1 MPLSATFPLAG
12 RDVPRVGYGAMQL
25 TRSQQPDR
33 DAGRALLREVVAS
46 GVRHL
51 DTAEFYDGVNALIRE
66 ALHPYDESLVIAT
79 KVGAAGP
86 EGALRPAQKPAE
98 LREQVEANLRSLGA
112 ERLGV
117 VYLRRTDQRP
127 GIVAEGE
134 QNVPLD
140 DQLAELAALRDEGKL
155 DAIGLS
161 AVTLEQLRQALPAG
175 IAAVQNAY
183 NLAARAA
190 EPELELAAE
199 HGVAWVPFFPL
210 GSAWDPRDDIPA
222 FRRLMAVTALPQ
234 VTRAAER
241 LGATPSQVALAW
253 LLQHRENV
261 LLIPGTRSPAHAA
274 ENRAAAELE
283 LPADVV
289 AELDAVAADEE
300 AGAA

>member
-1 MPLSATFPLAG
+1 
-12 RDVPRVGYGAMQL
+12 
-25 TRSQQPDR
+25 
-33 DAGRALLREVVAS
+33 
-46 GVRHL
+46 
-51 DTAEFYDGVNALIRE
+51 
-66 ALHPYDESLVIAT
+66 
-79 KVGAAGP
+79 
-86 EGALRPAQKPAE
+86 
-98 LREQVEANLRSLGA
+98 
-112 ERLGV
+112 
-117 VYLRRTDQRP
+117 
-127 GIVAEGE
+127 
-134 QNVPLD
+134 
-140 DQLAELAALRDEGKL
+140 
-155 DAIGLS
+155 
-161 AVTLEQLRQALPAG
+161 
-175 IAAVQNAY
+175 
-183 NLAARAA
+183 
-190 EPELELAAE
+190 
-199 HGVAWVPFFPL
+199 VPFFPL